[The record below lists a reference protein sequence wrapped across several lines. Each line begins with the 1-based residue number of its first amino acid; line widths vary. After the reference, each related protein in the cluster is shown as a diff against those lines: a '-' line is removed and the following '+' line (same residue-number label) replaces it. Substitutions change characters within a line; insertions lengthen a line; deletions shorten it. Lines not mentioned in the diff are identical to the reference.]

1 MSEPRVESVSE
12 GSVVVIPD
20 PDGVLGA
27 LIAALLAEPGE
38 MRLKA
43 IAHGTVDTLSLG
55 ELELRCSTT
64 RGGVAPTW
72 SVNRGSATAIVT
84 GDVVERLVDQAYQ
97 HRRAAELAT
106 FPIGG
111 RLGQG
116 RYVITHALRGGP
128 DRGMY
133 RARAAGEVTTYL
145 ATLGPPQTRDFS
157 ELRRELAFDV
167 PGIAPLEYIGRLE
180 PHSEAGHE
188 GMLEREPAGLPAAEL
203 AHPMARD
210 ATLQLALGIAR
221 VIRGA
226 HAAGIFLGTLRP
238 ELVYVQ
244 SAAVP
249 VVTGIAPRAER
260 FWLTATPRTY
270 GVAPCF
276 DDFYQSPEQLAQP
289 HDPATAA
296 SDVFALGAMLAHWL
310 AGEHPFEGEGSLQ
323 AMSIALGRRR
333 AFAGPPELTAP
344 IDGALAP
351 ASERVSLDAWIR
363 ELETLAR

>member
-1 MSEPRVESVSE
+1 
-12 GSVVVIPD
+12 
-20 PDGVLGA
+20 
-27 LIAALLAEPGE
+27 

-43 IAHGTVDTLSLG
+43 IAHGTVDALSLG
-55 ELELRCSTT
+55 RLELRRSTT
-64 RGGVAPTW
+64 RGGVPPTW
-72 SVNRGSATAIVT
+72 SVSHGGATAIVT
-84 GDVVERLVDQAYQ
+84 GDAVERLVDQAYQ
-97 HRRAAELAT
+97 HRRVAELAV

-116 RYVITHALRGGP
+116 RYAITHALRGGP

-133 RARAAGEVTTYL
+133 RARGVGEVTTYL
-145 ATLGPPQTRDFS
+145 ATLGPPQVRDFT

-180 PHSEAGHE
+180 PHGEAGHE
-188 GMLEREPAGLPAAEL
+188 AMLEREPAGLPASEL
-203 AHPMARD
+203 AHPMAGNAALR
-210 ATLQLALGIAR
+210 LVLGIAR
-221 VIRGA
+221 VVRGA
-226 HAAGIFLGTLRP
+226 HAAGKFFGTLRP

-244 SAAVP
+244 SASEP

-260 FWLTATPRTY
+260 FWLTAAPRTY

-310 AGEHPFEGEGSLQ
+310 AGEHPFEGESTLQ

-333 AFAGPPELTAP
+333 AFAGPRELAAL

-351 ASERVSLDAWIR
+351 ASGRVSLDAWIR
-363 ELETLAR
+363 ELETLAQ